1 MIDSRELGDEYRYVF
16 DRALTEA
23 QLGNSLDRPSLL
35 NKRLFNRKTQIDE
48 ENLRSGGQFQALNEA
63 PQMMMQQQMI
73 QPKAMYMQQNVM
85 MSHEAD
91 FMPMNARMYGGH
103 HGNFGGGGGGRHTR
117 QYHTQDSITDYQNFL
132 KDAPLVSFNQKP
144 DANGQITFKDAKLA
158 NYSNLQVIVLDDSSV
173 MQSSFNLKANNEPN
187 KRDLVLK
194 KSLNETKGLT
204 QSRRVQ
210 NLQTGEQDHI
220 EDYTSSEI
228 MIVDDLNKVHKILTE
243 IGNLRYADRSNEDKW
258 KKLWNMMRLW
268 PTLNQDRKNFF
279 FSEYY
284 SHEVNYFI
292 KKRDKA
298 YFDSTVKPFL
308 QSKMEKSFVDLYL
321 LDQDEQIMNKYT

>member
-1 MIDSRELGDEYRYVF
+1 
-16 DRALTEA
+16 
-23 QLGNSLDRPSLL
+23 
-35 NKRLFNRKTQIDE
+35 
-48 ENLRSGGQFQALNEA
+48 
-63 PQMMMQQQMI
+63 
-73 QPKAMYMQQNVM
+73 